1 LLNSAVLTLNPAI
14 KNDQL
19 TKSVIAIGSDG
30 YTSLVT
36 AGEVDPKFGN
46 IKVLVATSLNGAPVN
61 NTQGFARIVVPGDAA
76 AGRFVSGLTMI
87 TIGQL

>member
-1 LLNSAVLTLNPAI
+1 
-14 KNDQL
+14 
-19 TKSVIAIGSDG
+19 
-30 YTSLVT
+30 
-36 AGEVDPKFGN
+36 
-46 IKVLVATSLNGAPVN
+46 VLVATSLNGAPLN